1 MPYAR
6 CAALV
11 SIALIL
17 GGCATP
23 NRDLIVLLPDK
34 DGKVG
39 TVVVQNP
46 KGGTVLN
53 TAYATARTAPDGSI
67 QSGKATRD
75 EVKEMG
81 AFGGALGA
89 QPPRPISFMLY
100 FESGTDQFT
109 EQSKIEV
116 KRLLAE
122 IGSRQAPDITVIGHT
137 DLVGSD
143 PSNDALSL
151 QRAERVKSILVGMGV
166 PAQRILTAG
175 RGRREPLV
183 SAAGGAPEARNRR
196 VEISV
201 R

>member
-1 MPYAR
+1 MHR
-6 CAALV
+6 TVLAATVLA
-11 SIALIL
+11 IA
-17 GGCATP
+17 GCATP
-23 NRDLIVLLPDK
+23 SRDLIVLLPDR

-53 TAYATARTAPDGSI
+53 SAYAAARSSSDGGVQRGTAS
-67 QSGKATRD
+67 QN
-75 EVKEMG
+75 EVKEV
-81 AFGGALGA
+81 FGGALAA

-109 EQSKIEV
+109 DQSKLEL

-122 IGSRQAPDITVIGHT
+122 MARRQAPDITVIGHT

-166 PAQRILTAG
+166 PAERILTAG

-183 SAAGGAPEARNRR
+183 STADGIPEARNRR